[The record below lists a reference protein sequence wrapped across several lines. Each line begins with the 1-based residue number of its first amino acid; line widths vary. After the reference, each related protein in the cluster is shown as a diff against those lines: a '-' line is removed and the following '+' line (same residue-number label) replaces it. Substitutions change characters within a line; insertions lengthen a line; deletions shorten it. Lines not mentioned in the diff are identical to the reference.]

1 MKAVLQRVSE
11 ASVSVDG
18 KKVGK
23 IETGLL
29 VLFCAEPGDGAEK
42 AAYFA
47 RKIAAMRIF
56 ADAGDKMNLS
66 VKDVGGAV
74 LAVSQFTLAAE
85 WRKGNRP
92 GFSSVADPETGKA
105 IYDLFCGELRANGL
119 EVETGWFG
127 ASMEVSLIN
136 AGPVTII
143 MDD

>member
-18 KKVGK
+18 KEVGK
-23 IETGLL
+23 IEAGLL
-29 VLFCAEPGDGAEK
+29 VLFCTEPGDGTEK

-56 ADAGDKMNLS
+56 TDAADKMNLS

-74 LAVSQFTLAAE
+74 LVVSQFTLAAE

-92 GFSSVADPETGKA
+92 GFSRVADPETGKS
-105 IYDLFCGELRANGL
+105 IYDFFCGELRANGL